1 MDLKFPHH
9 ECEIAQNVGATGH
22 EPVRYW
28 MHGNMLTMNG
38 RKMAKSEGNGFTP
51 EELITGNHKLL
62 DKGYSPMTVR
72 FFFLMGHYASQ
83 LDFCNEALQAAEKG
97 YKRMCAALKVLD
109 QLSPSAKSDFDIA
122 AWRTAC
128 IDAMNDD
135 FNTPIV
141 ISQLFEGVRVINSV
155 KEGSM
160 SLTAVDIELLKT
172 SIHSFF
178 FDILGLNNEDGGSDN
193 SKLSQSLME
202 VIIEMRNEAKA
213 NKDYATSDKLRDA
226 LAAIQIKIKD
236 SKEGTSWTYEG

>member
-1 MDLKFPHH
+1 
-9 ECEIAQNVGATGH
+9 
-22 EPVRYW
+22 
-28 MHGNMLTMNG
+28 
-38 RKMAKSEGNGFTP
+38 
-51 EELITGNHKLL
+51 
-62 DKGYSPMTVR
+62 MTVR
-72 FFFLMGHYASQ
+72 FFFLMGHYAST
-83 LDFCNEALQAAEKG
+83 LDFSNEALQAAEKG

-109 QLSPSAKSDFDIA
+109 QLSPSAHSDFDIA
-122 AWRTAC
+122 AWRKAC